1 MRKRKICEAVL
12 SALLAFLLA
21 CPTPVLAQV
30 ALGVSG
36 TQAQES
42 ASQPEDASSAQKTD
56 STEKASSEE
65 ARVEDKQ
72 ASQGSSAT
80 EANAEANDA
89 KKDSTKDDGVV
100 SEDSSKANTLSPTA
114 SNDSNEKQ
122 TLAQATWSATT
133 SDGTSVTVSGNLPQG
148 GKVSAALASAS
159 IAGEKTVL
167 AYDITIY
174 DSNGTKWEPN
184 GSAIAVTISSPRMPS
199 GSVSVWHVPDGSS
212 AEKVVD
218 TKANTNSVIT
228 CRKWVS
234 RVA

>member
-1 MRKRKICEAVL
+1 MRKRKICEAAL
-12 SALLAFLLA
+12 SALLAFVLA

-36 TQAQES
+36 TQTQES
-42 ASQPEDASSAQKTD
+42 TSQSEDASSSQKTD
-56 STEKASSEE
+56 STEKVLSEE
-65 ARVEDKQ
+65 AQVEDKQ
-72 ASQGSSAT
+72 VSQGSA
-80 EANAEANDA
+80 AAEANDV
-89 KKDSTKDDGVV
+89 KKDSTKDDGVAP
-100 SEDSSKANTLSPTA
+100 EDSSKANTLSPTT
-114 SNDSNEKQ
+114 SNNSNEKQ
-122 TLAQATWSATT
+122 TLAQATWSAAT

-174 DSNGTKWEPN
+174 DANGTKWEPN

-212 AEKVVD
+212 AEKVVEYQG
-218 TKANTNSVIT
+218 KYQ
-228 CRKWVS
+228 
-234 RVA
+234 

>member
-65 ARVEDKQ
+65 AQVEDKQ
-72 ASQGSSAT
+72 ASQGSAAA
-80 EANAEANDA
+80 EANAEAN
-89 KKDSTKDDGVV
+89 
-100 SEDSSKANTLSPTA
+100 TLSPTT
-114 SNDSNEKQ
+114 SNNSNEKQ
-122 TLAQATWSATT
+122 TLAQATWSAAT

-174 DSNGTKWEPN
+174 DANGTKWEPN

-218 TKANTNSVIT
+218 TKANTNSVSFQAT
-228 CRKWVS
+228 GFSVYAVTVPNTHFTQTYRFHVKDAS
-234 RVA
+234 